1 MNWIEI
7 LKIFMVSLFFLKT
20 LQPDFDAG
28 CSPTG
33 RVKCHQLECVR
44 LNNELETYFPNY
56 FSKILQKSISEVVH
70 LIRIILFCSIHKIMK
85 LWLTCEDFSDEM
97 CSKIN
102 THFSFTVTLPRLFVV
117 CTSCCCYDRRN
128 SSLFKNS
135 IKIYSLHFFS
145 LNV

>member
-70 LIRIILFCSIHKIMK
+70 LIRIILFCSIHKLMK
-85 LWLTCEDFSDEM
+85 LCLSCDSQVVKIWAMKCAVRLTHLLVSVKLFHSHPPE
-97 CSKIN
+97 
-102 THFSFTVTLPRLFVV
+102 TV
-117 CTSCCCYDRRN
+117 CCLYKLLLLR
-128 SSLFKNS
+128 
-135 IKIYSLHFFS
+135 
-145 LNV
+145 